1 MNQTLNGL
9 IGRLSISCI
18 HSSSMVATQGLFSLA
33 LATTAVRATSP
44 QVQLGN
50 TTLIGRDVT
59 LLNQD
64 FFGGIPYAEPPLGA
78 LRFQR
83 PVLKTSLDTTDSEF
97 NASNFGLSCLQS
109 DLPRSEIS
117 EDCLTINVF
126 RPSGVASN
134 ASLPVMFWTYGGGFY
149 VGSSNRFNASAIVAQ
164 SVARG
169 TPVIYVS
176 FNYRLGP
183 LGFPQGQEAA
193 DRKALNLA
201 LSDQIAALTW
211 VQENIGA
218 FGGDKDRVTIFG
230 ESAGAIMTAIQLLN
244 PDISKFARA
253 AILQSGSAATALTYG
268 PLHRQVDWDNF
279 VAGVPGCENL
289 AWTDNTFE
297 CLRSVNTTA
306 IFDGLVKLFPW
317 SPTIDGMGGFMP
329 ELPSLLF
336 AKGIFSKIPFI
347 AGDDLDEGTVFTQ
360 PSYNYTTELIESVIM
375 ANFSPPAVELVSE
388 SQVKKAVAQL
398 VALYPDIP
406 ALGSPFN
413 TGNDTFGLSPG
424 YKRITAVIG
433 DLTFQSQ
440 RRFWMQTASNAGVET
455 YGYLF
460 TQPQPENPPFFGGK
474 THSFVSKWL
483 MVQKFSTFME
493 VCKMQLHLTL
503 CWVAAI
509 IDYWVSFAT
518 SLTPND
524 GKGVSRPTWD
534 QYTPQNQVLIQLNG
548 DNLTLIPD
556 NYRKEQIDFINS
568 MPVTFHH

>member
-1 MNQTLNGL
+1 MFAAQALGCL
-9 IGRLSISCI
+9 IS
-18 HSSSMVATQGLFSLA
+18 VA
-33 LATTAVRATSP
+33 LAATVRATSP

-50 TTLIGRDVT
+50 TALIGRNVA

-83 PVLKTSLDTTDSEF
+83 PVLKTSLNTTEF
-97 NASNFGLSCLQS
+97 NASNFGFSCLQNA
-109 DLPRSEIS
+109 LPLSEIS

-126 RPSGVASN
+126 RPSGVMAN
-134 ASLPVMFWTYGGGFY
+134 ASLPCRTYGGGFY
-149 VGSSNRFNASAIVAQ
+149 MGSSTQYNASAIVAQ

-169 TPVIYVS
+169 TPIVYVN

-218 FGGDKDRVTIFG
+218 FGGDKDKVTIFG
-230 ESAGAIMTAIQLLN
+230 ESTGAIMTAVQLLN

-253 AILQSGSAATALTYG
+253 AIMESGSAATTFVNG

-279 VAGVPGCENL
+279 VSGVPGCQNL
-289 AWTDNTFE
+289 SLTNNTFE
-297 CLRSVNTTA
+297 CLKSVNTTA
-306 IFDGLVKLFPW
+306 IFDGLVTAQNDLTEQFPW
-317 SPTIDGMGGFMP
+317 SPTIDGLGGFIP

-336 AKGIFSKIPFI
+336 AKGIFAKIPFI
-347 AGDDLDEGTVFTQ
+347 AGTNLDEGTIFTQ

-375 ANFSPPAVELVSE
+375 ANFSPPAVESVSE
-388 SQVKKAVAQL
+388 SQVKKAAAQL

-424 YKRITAVIG
+424 YKRATAVIG

-440 RRFWMQTASNAGVET
+440 RRFWMQTASNAGVNT

-460 TQPQPENPPFFGGK
+460 TQPQPETPAYLGVAHASELLYVYGG
-474 THSFVSKWL
+474 
-483 MVQKFSTFME
+483 VQSPSTSDT
-493 VCKMQLHLTL
+493 VLG
-503 CWVAAI
+503 AAI

-534 QYTPQNQVLIQLNG
+534 QYTPQNQALIQLNG

-568 MPVTFHH
+568 MPLTFHH